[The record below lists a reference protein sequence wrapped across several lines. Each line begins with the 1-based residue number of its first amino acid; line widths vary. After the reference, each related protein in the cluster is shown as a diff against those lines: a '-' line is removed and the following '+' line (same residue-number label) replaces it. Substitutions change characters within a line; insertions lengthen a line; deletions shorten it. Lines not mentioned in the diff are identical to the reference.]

1 MRTVSNTILVCL
13 FGLLPVQF
21 SIAQTS
27 GSGVDEVIIEKVRET
42 ELKHR
47 ISESGVITFTFSVEE
62 DRTQAVLLFGKVNTS
77 FSTDYMTIISRVLLV
92 DKSRFDNRVAF
103 DLLKKNWNYTNWSW
117 QIKEE
122 ESTGKVYV
130 YLGTSVPVNT
140 AAVKLYRILNNLAQE
155 ADRIE
160 KQLTENEDAF

>member
-13 FGLLPVQF
+13 FGLLSVQF

-27 GSGVDEVIIEKVRET
+27 GSGVDEVIMEKVRET

-130 YLGTSVPVNT
+130 YLGTSVPV
-140 AAVKLYRILNNLAQE
+140 R
-155 ADRIE
+155 
-160 KQLTENEDAF
+160 